1 MNDTLNVPCATTV
14 NSTMFK
20 GYVGSY
26 ALEVWSLY
34 DFHDALVRWC
44 IAWMMQTLMWMI
56 LIYML
61 PAIWY
66 IPRH

>member
-26 ALEVWSLY
+26 TLEVWSLY
-34 DFHDALVRWC
+34 AFHDSLVW
-44 IAWMMQTLMWMI
+44 
-56 LIYML
+56 
-61 PAIWY
+61 
-66 IPRH
+66 